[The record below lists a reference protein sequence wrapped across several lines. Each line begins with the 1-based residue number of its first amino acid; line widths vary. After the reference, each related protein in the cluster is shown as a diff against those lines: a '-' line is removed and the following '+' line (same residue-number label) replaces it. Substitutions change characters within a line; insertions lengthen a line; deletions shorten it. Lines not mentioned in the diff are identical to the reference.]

1 MISSCRGHEDN
12 WRCRG
17 ELRVDRESHE
27 RICIRPNLDQVGA
40 CEGNNDGFHASLP
53 VPFFRLDP
61 GCVARRAMRLSPLLF
76 MRSWRPGSV
85 RGGLPAHS
93 DMPLDPERL
102 RRKAGPFSR
111 GQTPRILPGLRQT
124 IRRAR
129 AIVPLRGA
137 RAGHR
142 HRGDA
147 EVSRGVGGIA
157 RDIARALPIP
167 DDPKD
172 RGPARRH
179 RGRLNAVTE
188 LNAAYR

>member
-93 DMPLDPERL
+93 DMPLEPGKAPPEGGAFLARSDAAHPSWPSANHSPSARDCSSP
-102 RRKAGPFSR
+102 RRESGTSTSR
-111 GQTPRILPGLRQT
+111 WSSAMRRSPAASAASRATLPALCPYRTTQRIEGQ
-124 IRRAR
+124 
-129 AIVPLRGA
+129 
-137 RAGHR
+137 
-142 HRGDA
+142 
-147 EVSRGVGGIA
+147 RGVIGG
-157 RDIARALPIP
+157 D
-167 DDPKD
+167 
-172 RGPARRH
+172 
-179 RGRLNAVTE
+179 
-188 LNAAYR
+188 